1 MIERLGQ
8 DERGAVAVFTALA
21 LTTLLTVTA
30 IGVDYG
36 SMVVARRKAQG
47 AVDLAA
53 MLAAADP
60 HRADLLARQSLADN
74 GFGADVVIKVQPGV
88 YVGDAK
94 VPVADRFVSNA
105 VSPSAVRVDLR
116 TRTPTFFAP
125 TIGFKRDV
133 QIDVRGTAASAR
145 FASFSIGSGLMRLD
159 AGVINGLFTA
169 LLGKPIDLSVMDYEA
184 LAAAQVDGFRVLD
197 ALQPGLDLRVDN
209 YNDVVAA
216 NATVGQVLSALQSVA
231 ATSTGNSVAAAAL
244 GRLNA
249 VVRGA
254 GGSVRIGRIIDLGDA
269 ANLAPSTGVKGP
281 SLGLMDT
288 LSAALLAANGDRQV
302 SADLGASV
310 PGLLRTQVT
319 LGIGEKRQSSGY
331 VQPDSPKATVTTSQT
346 RLLIESS
353 LTLPLNLGT
362 LQLPLYVQAAKAQGR
377 LRSVTC
383 PWSDRQ
389 SRQVVV
395 DAQTG
400 LADLA
405 IADIPKNLLN
415 PSARIPDLDQPVPL
429 LRVAPALTVSGRSR
443 LTLGSPAAQLVV
455 FSDDDITRRTV
466 RTVSSGGYAQSLTG
480 RLIGDLDLQI
490 NGLGVLA
497 PGVVKSTVATALS
510 AATPALD
517 KVLDNTLRILGL
529 RLGYADLTVDGT
541 RCDQA
546 VLVQ

>member
-1 MIERLGQ
+1 MIGRFRQ

-21 LTTLLTVTA
+21 ITTLLTVTA

-53 MLAAADP
+53 TLAAADP
-60 HRADLLARQSLADN
+60 QRADLLARQSLADN

-125 TIGFKRDV
+125 AIGFKRDV

-145 FASFSIGSGLMRLD
+145 FASFSIGSGLLRLD

-169 LLGKPIDLSVMDYEA
+169 LLGKPVNLSAMDYEA

-197 ALQPGLDLRVDN
+197 ALQPALDLKVDN
-209 YNDVVAA
+209 YNDVVTA
-216 NATVGQVLSALQSVA
+216 NATVGQILSALQSVA
-231 ATSTGNSVAAAAL
+231 ATSAGNSVAAAAL
-244 GRLNA
+244 GQLNN

-281 SLGLMDT
+281 SIGLMDT
-288 LSAALLAANGDRQV
+288 LSAALLVANGDRQV

-331 VQPDSPKATVTTSQT
+331 VQPGSPRATVTTAQT
-346 RLLIESS
+346 RLLIEST

-400 LADLA
+400 LVDLA
-405 IADIPKNLLN
+405 IADIPKALLN
-415 PSARIPDLDQPVPL
+415 PDARIPDLDQPATL
-429 LRVAPALTVSGRSR
+429 LRVAPALTVAGRSR
-443 LTLGSPAAQLVV
+443 LTLGSPAAQPVV
-455 FSDDDITRRTV
+455 FSDDDIARRTV

-497 PGVVKSTVATALS
+497 PGVVRSTVATALS

-517 KVLDNTLRILGL
+517 KVLDNTLRVLGI
-529 RLGYADLTVDGT
+529 RLGYADLTVEGT

>member
-1 MIERLGQ
+1 MIGRFRQ

-21 LTTLLTVTA
+21 ITTLLTVTA

-53 MLAAADP
+53 TLAAADP
-60 HRADLLARQSLADN
+60 QRADLLARQSLADN

-125 TIGFKRDV
+125 AIGFKRDV

-145 FASFSIGSGLMRLD
+145 FASFSIGSGLLRLD

-169 LLGKPIDLSVMDYEA
+169 LLGKPVNLSAMDYEA

-197 ALQPGLDLRVDN
+197 ALQPALDLKVDN
-209 YNDVVAA
+209 YNDVVTA
-216 NATVGQVLSALQSVA
+216 NATMGQVLSALQSVA
-231 ATSTGNSVAAAAL
+231 ATSAGNSVAAAAL
-244 GRLNA
+244 GQLNN

-281 SLGLMDT
+281 SIGLMDT
-288 LSAALLAANGDRQV
+288 LSAALLVANGDRQV

-331 VQPDSPKATVTTSQT
+331 VQPGSPKATVTTAQT
-346 RLLIESS
+346 RLLIEST

-400 LADLA
+400 LVDLA
-405 IADIPKNLLN
+405 IADIPKALLN
-415 PSARIPDLDQPVPL
+415 PDARIPDLDQPATL
-429 LRVAPALTVSGRSR
+429 LRVAPALTVAGRSR
-443 LTLGSPAAQLVV
+443 LTLGSPAAQPVV
-455 FSDDDITRRTV
+455 FSDDDIARRTV

-497 PGVVKSTVATALS
+497 PGVVRSTVATALS

-517 KVLDNTLRILGL
+517 KVLDNTLRVLGI
-529 RLGYADLTVDGT
+529 RLGYADLTVEGT

>member
-1 MIERLGQ
+1 MIGRFRQ

-21 LTTLLTVTA
+21 ITTLLTVTA

-53 MLAAADP
+53 TLAAADP
-60 HRADLLARQSLADN
+60 QRADLLARQSLADN

-94 VPVADRFVSNA
+94 VPVVDRFVSNA

-125 TIGFKRDV
+125 AIGFKRDV

-145 FASFSIGSGLMRLD
+145 FASFSIGSGLLRLD

-169 LLGKPIDLSVMDYEA
+169 LLGKPVNLSAMDYEA

-197 ALQPGLDLRVDN
+197 ALQPALDLKVDN
-209 YNDVVAA
+209 YNDVVTA
-216 NATVGQVLSALQSVA
+216 NATMGQVLSALQSVA
-231 ATSTGNSVAAAAL
+231 ATSAGNSVAAAAL
-244 GRLNA
+244 GQLNN

-281 SLGLMDT
+281 SIGLMDT
-288 LSAALLAANGDRQV
+288 LSAALLVANGDRQV

-331 VQPDSPKATVTTSQT
+331 VQPGSPKATVTTAQT
-346 RLLIESS
+346 RLLIEST
-353 LTLPLNLGT
+353 LALPLNLGT

-400 LADLA
+400 LVDLA
-405 IADIPKNLLN
+405 IADIPKALLN
-415 PSARIPDLDQPVPL
+415 PDARIPDLDQPATL
-429 LRVAPALTVSGRSR
+429 LRVAPALTVAGRSR
-443 LTLGSPAAQLVV
+443 LTLGSPAAQPVV
-455 FSDDDITRRTV
+455 FSDDDIARRTV

-497 PGVVKSTVATALS
+497 PGVVRSTVATALS

-517 KVLDNTLRILGL
+517 KVLDNTLRVLGI
-529 RLGYADLTVDGT
+529 RLGYADLTVEGT